1 MVVTPHV
8 EAMSLG
14 VIGLNL
20 FFLDALQSPVMQHDY
35 WLTEIDKINPLG
47 NERREIF

>member
-1 MVVTPHV
+1 LTSFKSMVVTPHV

-20 FFLDALQSPVMQHDY
+20 CFSLMPCNRQSCSM
-35 WLTEIDKINPLG
+35 IIG
-47 NERREIF
+47 